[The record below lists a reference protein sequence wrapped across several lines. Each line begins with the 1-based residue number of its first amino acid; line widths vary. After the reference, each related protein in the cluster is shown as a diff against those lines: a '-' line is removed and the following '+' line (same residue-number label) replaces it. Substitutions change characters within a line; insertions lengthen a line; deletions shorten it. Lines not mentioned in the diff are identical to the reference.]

1 MELLTAMYGEL
12 FPTMFLSHELNKSN
26 TIQFSYSRRITRPS
40 FNELAPFIFFQSPD
54 TYMAGNEKLQPSNS
68 DILKTDYRYKT
79 FLFSLTYTIE
89 NNAIRR
95 FQPRQD
101 TVKNILYMLSRNL
114 DKVTTTSFMVSFP
127 LNITGWWNVQNNFN
141 GVIQNVKTLYDGQQ
155 LDLTVKNFNV
165 NIINNFRISK
175 RIQGEIAGYYESPS
189 LWGVYT
195 SGSITSISFG
205 LQLKSRNE
213 NNTFSLNLSDAFLT
227 SIWHLSANIP
237 ELNIKSSAILN
248 FEPRVLRFTYAHTFG
263 NNKLKK
269 ERKRETG
276 SDEERKRVD

>member
-1 MELLTAMYGEL
+1 
-12 FPTMFLSHELNKSN
+12 
-26 TIQFSYSRRITRPS
+26 
-40 FNELAPFIFFQSPD
+40 
-54 TYMAGNEKLQPSNS
+54 
-68 DILKTDYRYKT
+68 
-79 FLFSLTYTIE
+79 
-89 NNAIRR
+89 
-95 FQPRQD
+95 
-101 TVKNILYMLSRNL
+101 MLSRNL